1 MAIIGNASKSR
12 ERLEKVQPRSDAAI
26 STKVGSRQVVCP
38 PSAKIAPSQSAGT
51 RNALSLRRPAVF
63 GLLTLLIAALALT
76 ACGSDEPERI
86 SARGRSLEVHT
97 THPVILDKLAFK
109 DVNGQHRVIRPRAS
123 NRQLVALDVT
133 IVNRTSL
140 VTPLLIDAEAAQ
152 IGDRRGERI
161 DALDPFEASKLVDAA
176 GEDEDLYSPFLWG
189 EVELDREFQVQGW
202 MVFDVPKGLILG
214 SLWWDEV
221 DSIIADFIEYRRR
234 R

>member
-1 MAIIGNASKSR
+1 MAMTKYALKSQPGL
-12 ERLEKVQPRSDAAI
+12 ERIHTRSGDI
-26 STKVGSRQVVCP
+26 TFEQSTIRHVVR
-38 PSAKIAPSQSAGT
+38 PSTTLHAPSQSPGT
-51 RNALSLRRPAVF
+51 KNVRSLRRPTIF
-63 GLLTLLIAALALT
+63 GLLTLLIAALTLT
-76 ACGSDEPERI
+76 ACGSDEPEQVF
-86 SARGRSLEVHT
+86 ARGRSLEVHAT
-97 THPVILDKLAFK
+97 YPIVLDKLAFK

-152 IGDRRGERI
+152 IGDRRGEHI
-161 DALDPFEASKLVDAA
+161 DAIDPFKASKIVDAA
-176 GEDEDLYSPFLWG
+176 AEDEDLYSPFLWG

-221 DSIIADFIEYRRR
+221 DTIIADFIEYRRR